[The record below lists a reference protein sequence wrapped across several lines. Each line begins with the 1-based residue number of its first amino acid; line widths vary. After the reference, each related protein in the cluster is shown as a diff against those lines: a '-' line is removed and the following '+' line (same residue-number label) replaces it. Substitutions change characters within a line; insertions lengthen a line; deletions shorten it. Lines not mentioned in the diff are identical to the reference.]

1 MASGGHEQWSSRMAF
16 IFAAVGSA
24 VGLGNIWRFPYMA
37 GENGG
42 AAFVLIYLAFV
53 FFIGM
58 PVLMAELTIGRRGGM
73 SPINSVKK
81 VAEAAKKSPRW
92 AWVGGLGAFGGGL
105 GLLSFYSVVAGWVL
119 AFIIKAGSGMFA
131 EFWATPA
138 VTQATTNE
146 MAVTAVR
153 EQSSAIVTALE
164 ASPGTMTFWHLIFIG
179 ITILIVAKG
188 IKSGLEKAVV
198 YLMPLLF
205 LILLVLVGYSMANG
219 EFNAAVTYLFE
230 PDFDK
235 VTGETV
241 LAAVGQAFFSLSLTV
256 GTMLAYGSYL
266 PKNINIPKSAGII
279 AASDTGV
286 ALIAGLAIFP
296 LVFAYGLQ
304 PDAGPSLIFETL
316 PIAFGAMPGGQIFGA
331 LFFILLAIAAV
342 TSSISLLEPAVS
354 YFEEKYGIGR
364 WKSAVFAGGVA
375 FLVGLLT
382 VFSTNELKEFLPLGF
397 LGLETLGGKAATFA
411 VLIDFAVSNIIM
423 PVGGLLLAIFAGW
436 IALRKDMR
444 SEMGLKEG
452 GLFEVWHVLVKYV
465 CPIVIT
471 WILLTGLGIWD
482 LLITLLS
489 DFFSLLT

>member
-1 MASGGHEQWSSRMAF
+1 MATGGHEQWSSRMAF

-42 AAFVLIYLAFV
+42 AAFVLIYIAFV
-53 FFIGM
+53 LFIGM

-81 VAEAAKKSPRW
+81 VAEAAKKNPRW
-92 AWVGGLGAFGGGL
+92 SWIGGLGAFGGGL

-119 AFIIKAGSGMFA
+119 AYIIKAGSGMFTA
-131 EFWATPA
+131 FWNATE
-138 VTQATTNE
+138 VTQAATNE
-146 MAVTAVR
+146 LAVAAVR
-153 EQSSAIVTALE
+153 EQSSAVVAALE
-164 ASPGTMTFWHLIFIG
+164 ASPGTMTFWHLIFIV
-179 ITILIVAKG
+179 ITIFIVAKG

-205 LILLVLVGYSMANG
+205 LILLVLVGYSMATG
-219 EFNAAVTYLFE
+219 EFSAAVTYLFE
-230 PDFDK
+230 PDFSK
-235 VTGETV
+235 VNGGTV

-296 LVFAYGLQ
+296 LVFAYGLD
-304 PDAGPSLIFETL
+304 PAFGPALIFETL
-316 PIAFGAMPGGQIFGA
+316 PIAFGTMPGGQIFGS
-331 LFFILLAIAAV
+331 LFFVLLAIAAV

-364 WKSAVFAGGVA
+364 WKSAVFAGGTA
-375 FLVGLLT
+375 FLIGLLT
-382 VFSTNELKEFLPLGF
+382 VFSSNELKDFLPFGF
-397 LGLETLGGKAATFA
+397 LGLETIGETPATFA
-411 VLIDFAVSNIIM
+411 KIIDFTVSNIIM

-444 SEMGLKEG
+444 NEMGLKEG
-452 GLFEVWHVLVKYV
+452 GIFEVWHVLVKYV
-465 CPIVIT
+465 CPPVLII
-471 WILLTGLGIWD
+471 IIISGLT
-482 LLITLLS
+482 
-489 DFFSLLT
+489 